1 MIPVILEESEV
12 FVEKLNQAV
21 ESGEIIKINQL
32 TTVLNL
38 LGCG

>member
-1 MIPVILEESEV
+1 MIPVIVEESEV

-32 TTVLNL
+32 TAVLNL